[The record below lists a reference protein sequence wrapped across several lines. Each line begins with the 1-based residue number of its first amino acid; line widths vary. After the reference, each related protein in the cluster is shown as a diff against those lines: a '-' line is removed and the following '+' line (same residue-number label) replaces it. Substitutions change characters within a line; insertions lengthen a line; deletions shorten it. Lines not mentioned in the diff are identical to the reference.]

1 MQAWIRPPQAT
12 APHCNRRTKKQRD
25 EEQYHVQFDKN
36 VKVGARMA
44 HVPLKRKSAK
54 SIVRTTL
61 KKKRPTFLDD
71 DLDIGL
77 DFGNNPNDSVLLGL
91 DSLMAAND
99 LTNPLTSND
108 ASRQW
113 KQLVPFVPVA

>member
-1 MQAWIRPPQAT
+1 
-12 APHCNRRTKKQRD
+12 
-25 EEQYHVQFDKN
+25 
-36 VKVGARMA
+36 MA